1 MKKSSY
7 DIAIVGIGGLFPE
20 CEDLK
25 DFWDMIENGK
35 YAFKHAPKNRWILD
49 SSSVISEV
57 KTPNKA
63 FTDIGAF
70 ISEDTIQKLCSKY
83 GIEDDNLDPVFKIT
97 AIAGKS
103 AFKEC
108 NSSSISADKV
118 GVILGSI
125 ALPTETSEQISFD
138 LALSDCKNISTNPIN
153 SLVNSHTASF
163 LAKTI
168 GAEGESFTLDAACAS
183 SLYAVKLA
191 CDRLVEGKADLMLA
205 GGVSRP
211 DCMYTSIGFTQLSAL
226 STDGICAP
234 FDKKGKGLVTGEGA
248 GIICLKRVEDAIKD
262 GDKIY
267 GVIKAVGLSNDREG
281 SLLMP
286 SQEGQLRAM
295 KEAYEQAN
303 LLPSDIDLFECHAT
317 GTPAGDKVE
326 FGSLCKLFSEFN
338 CKRENKKSALGSV
351 KSNIGHLLTGAGGA
365 GLVKVLLSMQKG
377 ILPPIANYSTPSID
391 IENSPFFVPTKAEKW
406 DSKTKRVAVSAFGF
420 GGINAHVIIEEFKK
434 ELYENKKAL
443 NPQKNDKKVAVV
455 GIDVRVGNVNNAYEF
470 EKMRAEGK
478 YPSKRTFEDT
488 QIPFGKI
495 KIPPKELDESLPQQ
509 KAMLLSAIS
518 AMSDADIKKEEYAK
532 GGVFIGINFDF
543 STTDF
548 YVSWRTGD
556 KVFSEPLNANR
567 TMGALGSITASR
579 IAREFG
585 FGKTSHT
592 VSESENGGLEAV
604 SLAFDSLVNFET
616 DVVIAGC
623 TDIASDDRFTFCK
636 NMMSKRNDKFFDT
649 SVCFV
654 LKRYDDAVR
663 DKNKIYAVIDNVS
676 KISPRD
682 EKESQEKNFVNGNYQ
697 TSSLDKVD
705 RIDEKESQVKNGALE
720 LAEKCLFIK
729 DRFEPISKTYRL
741 SNRIEGKITD
751 SATSFSSITNRGI
764 KIDISE
770 PPCEPEHLHNF
781 QNKEI
786 FFFASKNEKDLKQK
800 IDSAL
805 KFLSETDLTF
815 SQSALYLEKNRE
827 KDTDKDIFRASI
839 LAKDFAEFKK
849 IANTFPEH
857 TEGLTYNDGKFAEKG
872 KIAFVF
878 PGSGNHYAGMGK
890 ELALRFPNVMY
901 NENEENLRL
910 KDQILPN
917 YFWTKENLDGVSNNH
932 PALLQGQTA
941 MSSIASDCVANL
953 GIKPNA
959 SIGYSL
965 GEMAGITALR
975 IWHSRD
981 EMMDRLNSSS
991 LFIDDLAGEYN
1002 SAKKVW
1008 NIPENEKVDWLTA
1021 VIACNYKKAQKVI
1034 EKYDRVYLLII
1045 NTYEDCVIG
1054 GERKEVEK
1062 CAEELK
1068 CTIIPIEGVTSV
1080 HCEVLK
1086 PVAQKYRDLH
1096 YFPAENPNNI
1106 TFYSTA
1112 LKKSYDITSDNIAD
1126 TILKQASY
1134 TIDFPAVIEQAW
1146 KDGIRVF
1153 IEVGPSCSCT
1163 RMIDSILSEKPHLAV
1178 YATKA
1183 GFSEI
1188 DTFLN
1193 MCAVLFVNGIDFEKL
1208 NLFDRDFKETKKSN
1222 LMKISLSKRAF
1233 SEKSSEYNSKKTNS
1247 SKTIEQ
1253 RDNKLSK
1260 EKESKPVIS
1269 QNINNEHREN
1279 FINFRDKEVTQNEL
1293 GSIYKQESKEK
1304 MPQIEISQTTETA
1317 NSVLKRIFEMEQK
1330 TAEAHGEYL
1339 NFSQDLISL
1348 VLDCPTE
1355 ISQNI
1360 YLGNVDRRNK
1370 QESQK
1375 ENNVYGS
1382 YEKVSQNEIDR
1393 RDKNAS
1399 QEKNFVDGNYQT
1411 SSRDKIDRRDNNAS
1425 DKKIFMDREAC
1436 MEFAT
1441 GSIGKVLGKMFE
1453 EIDSYPTRVR
1463 LPDEPL
1469 MLADRILSVS
1479 GEPLSLTSGST
1490 VTEHDIK
1497 ENAWYLDNG
1506 IIPTCVAVE
1515 AGQSDLFLSGWLGI
1529 DKKTKGLAVYRL
1541 LNASIQFHDH
1551 LPKVGETIR
1560 YEINIE
1566 RFFTQGSVWL
1576 FYFNFESFV
1585 GTKKLMSMT
1594 NGCAGFFTQQQLDE
1608 GKGIIHTALDLR
1620 PEKGLIKDGFKPFVP
1635 MYEESYADTEIAEL
1649 RKGKISACFG
1659 SSFDYMD
1666 CEDPLTLPRHKYM
1679 KLLDRVINLNPTGG
1693 RFGIGSIESE
1703 LDIHPDDWFLTC
1715 HFSDDNVMPG
1725 TLMYECCM
1733 HTLRIFLMRAGWIDS
1748 AKDTVWE
1755 PIQGVSSSLKCRGQ
1769 VIESTK
1775 KSSFRISIKEIGYNP
1790 YPYAI
1795 ADALMFADGKPIV
1808 EMLNMSIQ
1816 LKGSSKERLEK
1827 IWRNIKNVGKT
1838 PQTPVFDNASITAFA
1853 IGNPSEAFGSKYAV
1867 FDKDRIIARLPG
1879 DPYKFL
1885 DRIVKVA
1892 GEQWVMKTPASA
1904 SAQYDMNGNEWY
1916 FEQSS
1921 SSLMPFSVL
1930 LEVALQ
1936 PCGWLAAYVGSALT
1950 ENFDL
1955 SFRNLGGY
1963 GHLERPVN
1971 KNTKILHTDV
1981 KLETVSKSA
1990 GMVIQNYFFDVY
2002 DEIGSVYKGWTY
2014 FGFFSKEALKN
2025 QIGILDAKIPPV
2037 GNDKDSERNI
2047 IYPEHRILPKS
2058 MLKMI
2063 DNITVF
2069 APHGGPKG
2077 LGYIEGTMKVR
2088 PSDWFFKAHFYQD
2101 PVIPGSLGLES
2112 MISLMKYMSIKF
2124 WSKEAEKSEGFI
2136 SPLCECKH
2144 LWTYRGQVIPKDDL
2158 VTVRVW
2164 VTSKSNDDKVI
2175 ICDGWLS
2182 VDGRNIY
2189 KFSNFALKMI

>member
-7 DIAIVGIGGLFPE
+7 DIAIVGIGGVFPE

-25 DFWDMIENGK
+25 DFWDIIENGK
-35 YAFKHAPKNRWILD
+35 SAFKHAPKNRWILD
-49 SSSVISEV
+49 SSSVISKV
-57 KTPNKA
+57 KAPNKA

-70 ISEDTIQKLCSKY
+70 ISEDTIQKLCTKY

-103 AFKEC
+103 AF
-108 NSSSISADKV
+108 DKCKTSEIANDKI

-168 GAEGESFTLDAACAS
+168 GAKGESFI
-183 SLYAVKLA
+183 
-191 CDRLVEGKADLMLA
+191 EGKADLMLA

-248 GIICLKRVEDAIKD
+248 GILCLKRVEDAIKD

-326 FGSLCKLFSEFN
+326 FGSLCKLFSDFN

-365 GLVKVLLSMQKG
+365 GLVKVLLSMEKS

-406 DSKTKRVAVSAFGF
+406 NSKTKRVAVSAFGF

-434 ELYENKKAL
+434 EIYENKKAL
-443 NPQKNDKKVAVV
+443 NPQKNNEKVAVV
-455 GIDVRVGNVNNAYEF
+455 GIDVRVGNINNAYEF
-470 EKMRAEGK
+470 EKMRAQGK

-518 AMSDADIKKEEYAK
+518 AMSDSDIKKEEYAQ

-604 SLAFDSLVNFET
+604 SLAFDSLINFET

-636 NMMSKRNDKFFDT
+636 NIMSKRNDKFFDT

-654 LKRYDDAVR
+654 LKRYDDAIR
-663 DKNKIYAVIDNVS
+663 DKNKIYAVIDNIS
-676 KISPRD
+676 KIAPND
-682 EKESQEKNFVNGNYQ
+682 NKQVINGKNC
-697 TSSLDKVD
+697 SD
-705 RIDEKESQVKNGALE
+705 GALE

-729 DRFEPISKTYRL
+729 DRFDPISKTYRL

-751 SATSFSSITNRGI
+751 SVTSFSSITNRGI
-764 KIDISE
+764 KVDISE
-770 PPCEPEHLHNF
+770 SPCEPEHLHNF

-786 FFFASKNEKDLKQK
+786 FFFASNTKENLKQK

-805 KFLSETDLTF
+805 KFLAETDLTF

-827 KDTDKDIFRASI
+827 KETDKDIFRASI

-857 TEGLTYNDGKFAEKG
+857 TEYLTYNNGKFAEKG

-890 ELALRFPNVMY
+890 ELSLRFPNVMY
-901 NENEENLRL
+901 KEHEENLRL

-917 YFWTKENLDGVSNNH
+917 YFWTKENLDDVSNNH

-941 MSSIASDCVANL
+941 MSSIASDCIENL
-953 GIKPNA
+953 EIKPNA

-991 LFIDDLAGEYN
+991 LFVHDLAGEYN

-1054 GERKEVEK
+1054 GERKQVEK

-1086 PVAQKYRDLH
+1086 PVANKYRDLH

-1112 LKKSYDITSDNIAD
+1112 LKKSYEITSDNIAD

-1146 KDGIRVF
+1146 KDGIRIF

-1163 RMIDSILSEKPHLAV
+1163 RMIDSILSKKPHLAV
-1178 YATKA
+1178 NATKD
-1183 GFSEI
+1183 GVSEI

-1233 SEKSSEYNSKKTNS
+1233 SEKSSEYNSKEKS
-1247 SKTIEQ
+1247 SNKTIDQRNNTLSQENKSIVEQ
-1253 RDNKLSK
+1253 KEHFTNEPR
-1260 EKESKPVIS
+1260 EKEEHK
-1269 QNINNEHREN
+1269 QNIKNEKRE
-1279 FINFRDKEVTQNEL
+1279 
-1293 GSIYKQESKEK
+1293 
-1304 MPQIEISQTTETA
+1304 MPQIEIRQNAETA

-1330 TAEAHGEYL
+1330 TAEAHGEFL
-1339 NFSQDLISL
+1339 NFSNDLMSL

-1360 YLGNVDRRNK
+1360 TLGKVAQKVEDRDYEVSIDK
-1370 QESQK
+1370 KESQEK
-1375 ENNVYGS
+1375 NNVNGIYQTS
-1382 YEKVSQNEIDR
+1382 SIDEIDR

-1399 QEKNFVDGNYQT
+1399 N
-1411 SSRDKIDRRDNNAS
+1411 
-1425 DKKIFMDREAC
+1425 KKVFMDREAC

-1479 GEPLSLTSGST
+1479 GEPLSLKSGST

-1594 NGCAGFFTQQQLDE
+1594 NGCAGFFTQKQLDE

-1666 CEDPLTLPRHKYM
+1666 CDEPLTLPKHKYM
-1679 KLLDRVINLNPTGG
+1679 KLLDRVINLNPIGG

-1827 IWRNIKNVGKT
+1827 IWRNIGNVGKT

-1853 IGNPSEAFGSKYAV
+1853 VGNPSEAFGSKYAV

-1885 DRIVKVA
+1885 DRIVKVS

-1904 SAQYDMNGNEWY
+1904 SAQYDMNGSEWY
-1916 FEQSS
+1916 FDQSS

-2002 DEIGSVYKGWTY
+2002 DEVGSVYKGWTY

-2037 GNDKDSERNI
+2037 GNDKEAEQNI

-2124 WSKEAEKSEGFI
+2124 WSKEAETSEGFL

-2189 KFSNFALKMI
+2189 KFSNFALKMM

>member
-7 DIAIVGIGGLFPE
+7 DIAIVGIGGVFPE

-25 DFWDMIENGK
+25 DFWDIIENGK
-35 YAFKHAPKNRWILD
+35 SAFKHAPKNRWILD
-49 SSSVISEV
+49 SSSVISKV
-57 KTPNKA
+57 KAPNKA

-70 ISEDTIQKLCSKY
+70 ISEDTIQKLCTKY

-103 AFKEC
+103 AF
-108 NSSSISADKV
+108 DKCKTSEIANDKI

-168 GAEGESFTLDAACAS
+168 GAKGESFTLDAACAS

-248 GIICLKRVEDAIKD
+248 GILCLKRVEDAIKD

-326 FGSLCKLFSEFN
+326 FGSLCKLFSDFN

-365 GLVKVLLSMQKG
+365 GLVKVLLSMEKS

-406 DSKTKRVAVSAFGF
+406 NSKTKRVAVSAFGF

-434 ELYENKKAL
+434 EIYENKKAL
-443 NPQKNDKKVAVV
+443 NPQKNNEKVAVV
-455 GIDVRVGNVNNAYEF
+455 GIDVRVGNINNAYEF
-470 EKMRAEGK
+470 EKMRAQGK

-518 AMSDADIKKEEYAK
+518 AMSDADIKKEEYAQ

-604 SLAFDSLVNFET
+604 SLAFDSLINFET

-636 NMMSKRNDKFFDT
+636 NIMSKRNDKFFDT

-654 LKRYDDAVR
+654 LKRYDDAIR
-663 DKNKIYAVIDNVS
+663 DKNKIYAVIDNIS
-676 KISPRD
+676 KIAPND
-682 EKESQEKNFVNGNYQ
+682 NKQVINGKNC
-697 TSSLDKVD
+697 SD
-705 RIDEKESQVKNGALE
+705 GALE

-729 DRFEPISKTYRL
+729 DRFDPISKTYRL

-751 SATSFSSITNRGI
+751 SVTSFSSITNRGI
-764 KIDISE
+764 KVDISE
-770 PPCEPEHLHNF
+770 SPCEPEHLHNF

-786 FFFASKNEKDLKQK
+786 FFFASNTKETLKQK

-805 KFLSETDLTF
+805 KFLAETDLTF

-827 KDTDKDIFRASI
+827 KETDKDIFRASI

-857 TEGLTYNDGKFAEKG
+857 TEYLTYNNGKFAEKG

-890 ELALRFPNVMY
+890 ELSLRFPNVMY
-901 NENEENLRL
+901 KEHEENLRL

-917 YFWTKENLDGVSNNH
+917 YFWTKENLDDVSNNH

-941 MSSIASDCVANL
+941 MSSIASDCIENL
-953 GIKPNA
+953 EIKPNA

-991 LFIDDLAGEYN
+991 LFVHDLAGEYN

-1034 EKYDRVYLLII
+1034 EKYNRVYLLII

-1054 GERKEVEK
+1054 GERKQVEK

-1086 PVAQKYRDLH
+1086 PVANKYRDLH

-1112 LKKSYDITSDNIAD
+1112 LKKSYEITSENIAD

-1146 KDGIRVF
+1146 KDGIRIF

-1163 RMIDSILSEKPHLAV
+1163 RMIDSILSKKPHLAV
-1178 YATKA
+1178 NATKD
-1183 GFSEI
+1183 GVSEI

-1233 SEKSSEYNSKKTNS
+1233 SEKSSEYNSKEKS
-1247 SKTIEQ
+1247 SNKTIDQRNNTLSQENKSIVEQ
-1253 RDNKLSK
+1253 KEHFTNEPR
-1260 EKESKPVIS
+1260 EKEEHK
-1269 QNINNEHREN
+1269 QNIKNEKRE
-1279 FINFRDKEVTQNEL
+1279 
-1293 GSIYKQESKEK
+1293 
-1304 MPQIEISQTTETA
+1304 MPQIEIRQNAETA

-1330 TAEAHGEYL
+1330 TAEAHGEFL
-1339 NFSQDLISL
+1339 NFSNDLMSL

-1360 YLGNVDRRNK
+1360 TLGKVAQKVEDRDYEVSIDK
-1370 QESQK
+1370 KESQEK
-1375 ENNVYGS
+1375 NNVNGIYQTS
-1382 YEKVSQNEIDR
+1382 SIDEIDR

-1399 QEKNFVDGNYQT
+1399 N
-1411 SSRDKIDRRDNNAS
+1411 
-1425 DKKIFMDREAC
+1425 KKVFMDREAC

-1453 EIDSYPTRVR
+1453 EIDQYPTRVR

-1479 GEPLSLTSGST
+1479 GEPLSLKSGST

-1594 NGCAGFFTQQQLDE
+1594 NGCAGFFTQKQLDE

-1666 CEDPLTLPRHKYM
+1666 CDEPLTLPKHKYM
-1679 KLLDRVINLNPTGG
+1679 KLLDRVINLNPIGG

-1853 IGNPSEAFGSKYAV
+1853 VGNPSEAFGSKYAV

-1885 DRIVKVA
+1885 DRIVKVS

-1904 SAQYDMNGNEWY
+1904 SAQYDMNGSEWY
-1916 FEQSS
+1916 FDQSS

-2002 DEIGSVYKGWTY
+2002 DEVGSVYKGWTY

-2037 GNDKDSERNI
+2037 GNDKEAEQNI

-2124 WSKEAEKSEGFI
+2124 WSKEAETSEGFI

-2144 LWTYRGQVIPKDDL
+2144 LWTYRGQVIPKDNL

-2164 VTSKSNDDKVI
+2164 VTSKSNDDKTI

-2189 KFSNFALKMI
+2189 KFSNFALKMM